1 MPQANSTAFGLAGRT
16 GGDTRSALPV
26 QHADEREQAARGVE
40 VDLDLFLQPLLEQ
53 IRALIVQSAPAHV
66 DRLDL
71 SRRCGADRLV
81 IAVADQEI
89 VLHDLAEWCQRQ
101 KMRHYRRAV
110 LLSDVEHQPVLADR
124 EIEDVWPPIVLAW
137 RKGIILDQ

>member
-1 MPQANSTAFGLAGRT
+1 MPQANSIACGLADRT

-26 QHADEREQAARGVE
+26 QHADEREQAACGVE

-53 IRALIVQSAPAHV
+53 VRALVVQPAPAHV

-89 VLHDLAEWCQRQ
+89 VLHDLAEWRQRQ
-101 KMRHYRRAV
+101 KMRHYRCAV
-110 LLSDVEHQPVLADR
+110 
-124 EIEDVWPPIVLAW
+124 
-137 RKGIILDQ
+137 